1 MAMALA
7 TPNPLFALIAPEA
20 SGMPLYRSVRRALL
34 QAIEVGALAPWPPTG
49 RLRACSAWH
58 RARP

>member
-49 RLRACSAWH
+49 RLRACSA
-58 RARP
+58 